1 MFGKKKAQRQQQIDQ
16 QMEVK
21 TQLIR
26 SQIDSMFEQ
35 FENVILYLKTDKPS
49 PQFLLTLNDS
59 AVSILKLLGATC
71 KDHVDSKEKNVLIAA
86 YAHFDTRK
94 QEMGTDGR
102 VIKHWLNYAECALLG
117 KKLNKLKISQITIDA
132 AHRNMQQGGMTNFLD
147 NYVGA
152 NHDTQDIVSDAQR
165 NREQYKSKNREV
177 IADKKQSYEERKAM
191 IQCPGQNKMYDV
203 AGGAQNI
210 QFGSSLYHP
219 SSKYYHQ
226 RPRDDQDDH
235 KDNRQPKTAM
245 EEDDNEND
253 KTGKKD
259 QPTANSG
266 LMNVD
271 ESASNKNNQK
281 KNPWLNSYVKKAPPQ
296 TIMVANKPVQINYP
310 YPCKIATDDQTG
322 KIISFHNG
330 TAFGVVYAKPYE
342 NLRVKIEAANL
353 ERDTVKVSKLET
365 RYMTE
370 CNLTGDNPL
379 GYESIVDQQFQ

>member
-1 MFGKKKAQRQQQIDQ
+1 
-16 QMEVK
+16 
-21 TQLIR
+21 
-26 SQIDSMFEQ
+26 
-35 FENVILYLKTDKPS
+35 
-49 PQFLLTLNDS
+49 
-59 AVSILKLLGATC
+59 
-71 KDHVDSKEKNVLIAA
+71 
-86 YAHFDTRK
+86 
-94 QEMGTDGR
+94 
-102 VIKHWLNYAECALLG
+102 
-117 KKLNKLKISQITIDA
+117 
-132 AHRNMQQGGMTNFLD
+132 MQQGGMRNFMD
-147 NYVGA
+147 NYAGA
-152 NHDTQDIVSDAQR
+152 NHETQDIVEDAQT
-165 NREQYKSKNREV
+165 NRAQYKLENQTV
-177 IADKKQSYEERKAM
+177 IANTQQTYEERQAM
-191 IQCPGQNKMYDV
+191 VQCPDQNKMYDV
-203 AGGAQNI
+203 AGGAQDI

-271 ESASNKNNQK
+271 ESASNNDNQK
-281 KNPWLNSYVKKAPPQ
+281 KYPWLNSYVKKAPPQ

-353 ERDTVKVSKLET
+353 ERDTVKVSKLELQH
-365 RYMTE
+365 MSVN
-370 CNLTGDNPL
+370 NLNGDEPL
-379 GYESIVDQQFQ
+379 GYASVIDQQFQ

>member
-1 MFGKKKAQRQQQIDQ
+1 MAFLMKKSKKQQAQKQAQIDQ
-16 QMEVK
+16 QLEVK
-21 TQLIR
+21 TQLIK
-26 SQIDSMFEQ
+26 SQIDSMFDQ
-35 FENVILYLKTDKPS
+35 FGNIIAYLKTDKPS
-49 PQFLLTLNDS
+49 PQVLLTLNDS
-59 AVSILKLLGATC
+59 AVSVLKLLGSTC
-71 KDHVDSKEKNVLIAA
+71 KDHVDNKEKNVLIAA

-152 NHDTQDIVSDAQR
+152 NHDTQDIVSDAQT
-165 NREQYKSKNREV
+165 NREQYKSKNRTV
-177 IADKKQSYEERKAM
+177 IANTQQTYEERQAM
-191 IQCPGQNKMYDV
+191 VQCPDQNKMYDV

-226 RPRDDQDDH
+226 RPRDDQENKQQD
-235 KDNRQPKTAM
+235 KTAM
-245 EEDDNEND
+245 DEDQNENGYPWMNAYVI
-253 KTGKKD
+253 KT
-259 QPTANSG
+259 PS
-266 LMNVD
+266 
-271 ESASNKNNQK
+271 
-281 KNPWLNSYVKKAPPQ
+281 Q
-296 TIMVANKPVQINYP
+296 TITRGNKPVNINYP
-310 YPCKIATDDQTG
+310 YPCKIVAG
-322 KIISFHNG
+322 KSWHG
-330 TAFGVVYAKPYE
+330 GQVLGVIYAKP
-342 NLRVKIEAANL
+342 NDDLRVKIEASNL